1 MFGFLAAFYFGW
13 FFTLILLAATPILV
27 LVSGGMFA
35 ALSKGHIEELRA
47 YAQSGGYA
55 EQALSAIKVV

>member
-1 MFGFLAAFYFGW
+1 VAFYFGW
-13 FFTLILLAATPILV
+13 VFALILLAAIPV
-27 LVSGGMFA
+27 LAVASGAMYK
-35 ALSKGHIEELRA
+35 ALSKGQVEEMRA